1 MGKSTIS
8 MAIFNSKLFV
18 YQRLYRVHLKT
29 TKSKHP
35 AKTMVHDVQFSGG
48 CLFYLGISLGCHG
61 PWEVECSDVMEHITN
76 TMNVVQHGSYMLNY
90 AYLYIYI

>member
-1 MGKSTIS
+1 
-8 MAIFNSKLFV
+8 
-18 YQRLYRVHLKT
+18 
-29 TKSKHP
+29 
-35 AKTMVHDVQFSGG
+35 MVHDVQFSGG

-90 AYLYIYI
+90 AYLYIYNPKMVISDNGE

>member
-1 MGKSTIS
+1 
-8 MAIFNSKLFV
+8 
-18 YQRLYRVHLKT
+18 
-29 TKSKHP
+29 
-35 AKTMVHDVQFSGG
+35 MVHDVQFSGG

-90 AYLYIYI
+90 AYNCSYIYIYTYIYIYNPKMVISDNGE